1 MEAQTD
7 WQIGKSLSDRMK
19 YMLDN
24 QLMCD
29 VTFHVGSDKSPIKA
43 HKYMLASASP
53 VFYSMFEGPI
63 SEKGDVV
70 IADMTPEYF
79 NMMLQYIYTDE
90 TIIDARN
97 IKGLLYGSDKYMLQ
111 NLKDKCSELLTLSVD
126 GDHTC
131 GVFQTAHDF
140 HMKDLEKETLNFIY
154 ENGNASLESDDFLQ
168 LSSDC
173 LKLII
178 ESERLNCDEKIIY
191 LRMVQWSKLRCEEQS
206 LPTTDENIR
215 KFLGELLYLIRFPLM
230 TSKYFTDEVSSTNIL
245 TFEEKVAL
253 FQHFN
258 GKHTD
263 MFSSKRRQ
271 IPIRLERCEVD
282 TGNIW
287 SYSSGKDDCVDFQ
300 TSRDTVLTSV
310 LLFGSNTYSGSNE
323 LTVNILQGTTV
334 LSTTQTTLN
343 STKGKQIYEIPVAY
357 PVEIVA
363 EKRYTVQL
371 SMKGENTFKGKNYQK
386 VIIRDDFAVT
396 FFDSSQPPG
405 NSTTEKAGQIPG
417 LVFIG

>member
-1 MEAQTD
+1 
-7 WQIGKSLSDRMK
+7 
-19 YMLDN
+19 
-24 QLMCD
+24 
-29 VTFHVGSDKSPIKA
+29 
-43 HKYMLASASP
+43 
-53 VFYSMFEGPI
+53 
-63 SEKGDVV
+63 
-70 IADMTPEYF
+70 
-79 NMMLQYIYTDE
+79 
-90 TIIDARN
+90 
-97 IKGLLYGSDKYMLQ
+97 MLQ

-131 GVFQTAHDF
+131 GVLQTAHDF

-215 KFLGELLYLIRFPLM
+215 KSLGDLLYLIRFPLM

-245 TFEEKVAL
+245 TFEERVAL

-263 MFSSKRRQ
+263 MFSSKRRR
-271 IPIRLERCEVD
+271 IPFRLERCEVD

-300 TSRDTVLTSV
+300 TSRDTVLISV
-310 LLFGSNTYSGSNE
+310 LLFGSNTYSGSND
-323 LTVNILQGTTV
+323 LTVNILQGATV

-371 SMKGENTFKGKNYQK
+371 SMKGETTFKGKNYQK

-396 FFDSSQPPG
+396 FFGSTQPPG